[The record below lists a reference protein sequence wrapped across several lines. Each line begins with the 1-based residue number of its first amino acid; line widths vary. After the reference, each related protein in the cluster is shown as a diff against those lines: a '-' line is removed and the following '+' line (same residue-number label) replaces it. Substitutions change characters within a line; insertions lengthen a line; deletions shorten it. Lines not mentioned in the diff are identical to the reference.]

1 MLRFPSTNVKIWFTS
16 LLDDNVPRRVPS
28 PPKATKNYSS
38 LKIKIPDA
46 RSTPNSPVPSPT
58 GTIRLVCII
67 FLYLRVKNRNNL
79 PSNILSFTVTVLGVS
94 ICLLFCANEVTY
106 FEKTH

>member
-1 MLRFPSTNVKIWFTS
+1 
-16 LLDDNVPRRVPS
+16 
-28 PPKATKNYSS
+28 
-38 LKIKIPDA
+38 
-46 RSTPNSPVPSPT
+46 
-58 GTIRLVCII
+58 
-67 FLYLRVKNRNNL
+67 LYLRVKNLSNL